1 MLNLSPEGKMTNLWI
16 LTEGL
21 EQSLDD
27 VKGKWMKMQMF
38 HEDFYSI
45 FSGKTALKRSCKL
58 SS

>member
-1 MLNLSPEGKMTNLWI
+1 MTNLWI